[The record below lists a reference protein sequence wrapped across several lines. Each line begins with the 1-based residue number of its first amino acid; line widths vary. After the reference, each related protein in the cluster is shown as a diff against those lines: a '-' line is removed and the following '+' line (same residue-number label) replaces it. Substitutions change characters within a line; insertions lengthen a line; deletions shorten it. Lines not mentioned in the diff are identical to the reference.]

1 MNASA
6 ASTPP
11 SEQPPSTTRTLRHLF
26 LTLFLRGRTA
36 RGLQKQKAARSIGQ
50 KLAGTLALYALFGLF
65 AIFFQRLPVFAFSAY
80 LHAMTFSFLAMFVAS
95 SAGEVLFNKE
105 EADILLHRPI
115 SPRELLWAKIAVLV
129 EVSLWLGIAFNLAGF
144 FTGCALAD
152 GGWRYPPAH
161 LLSVGLEAL
170 FCAGS
175 VVMVYELCLRWFGR
189 ERLEGLLTTA
199 QVLMSVVAVVGSQ
212 LLPRLLFRADKAVDF
227 NSAAWWLALFPPAW
241 FAGLDDAMAGS
252 GQKSSWLLALIA
264 VVATAGVSWLAFAKL
279 AESYGS
285 GLQRIAQTAPTRIRR
300 RGGRRWIE
308 VLADLPPLRW
318 WLRDPVSRASFLL
331 TAAYLV
337 RDRDVK
343 LRIYPAVAP
352 FMAMPLI
359 FLLGPSGRGMRS
371 MDGFGVAIAG
381 CYVCLVP
388 MMAIGMLRYSQQ
400 WQAADI
406 FRCAPLESPAALRQ
420 GARGAVLC
428 LLAVPLVFANALL
441 CLAIQRDLSQLLLLL
456 PGVIAMPVL
465 ALAPSLDGGGV
476 PLVSPT
482 EEAKGAGRGFSVMGF
497 SMISFVLAA
506 LGWGA
511 WESGWFWWFILAET
525 AIAVAIYTAIG
536 RTLAKVRWR
545 ATD

>member
-6 ASTPP
+6 ASAPP

-36 RGLQKQKAARSIGQ
+36 RGLQKQNAARSIGQ

-65 AIFFQRLPVFAFSAY
+65 VIFFQRLPVFAFSAY

-115 SPRELLWAKIAVLV
+115 SPRALLWAKIAVLI
-129 EVSLWLGIAFNLAGF
+129 EVSLWLGFAFNLVGV
-144 FTGCALAD
+144 FTGCALPD
-152 GGWRYPPAH
+152 GGWRFPPAH

-189 ERLEGLLTTA
+189 ERLEGLMTTA

-212 LLPRLLFRADKAVDF
+212 LLPRFLFQEDKAIDF

-241 FAGLDDAMAGS
+241 YAGLDDAIAGS
-252 GQKSSWLLALIA
+252 GQRSSWMLALVA
-264 VVATAGVSWLAFAKL
+264 VVATTAVSWLAFAKL
-279 AESYGS
+279 AQGYGS

-300 RGGRRWIE
+300 RSGRRWIE

-318 WLRDPVSRASFLL
+318 WLREPVSRASFLL

-343 LRIYPAVAP
+343 LRVYPAVAP
-352 FMAMPLI
+352 FTAMPLI

-406 FRCAPLESPAALRQ
+406 FRCAPLESPAALCH
-420 GARGAVLC
+420 GARRAVLC
-428 LLAVPLVFANALL
+428 FLAVPLVAVYALL
-441 CLAIQRDLSQLLLLL
+441 CWAIQRDLSQVLLLL
-456 PGVIAMPVL
+456 PGVIAMPVF

-482 EEAKGAGRGFSVMGF
+482 EEAKGTGRGFSIMAF
-497 SMISFVLAA
+497 SLIAMVLAGVSWA
-506 LGWGA
+506 A
-511 WESGWFWWFILAET
+511 WASGWFWLFIPAET
-525 AIAVAIYTAIG
+525 VIALAIYTAI
-536 RTLAKVRWR
+536 RRRLASVRWR
-545 ATD
+545 AMD